1 MMTNNINIII
11 PTTIAR
17 IFFCKNKK
25 LVAYYVINCISKT
38 SVYFLNSLVFMRLY
52 DAHCHL
58 NEEHVFPRREE
69 FLQRF
74 VDVGGKGIVNTGAS
88 DFYNQK

>member
-1 MMTNNINIII
+1 
-11 PTTIAR
+11 
-17 IFFCKNKK
+17 
-25 LVAYYVINCISKT
+25 
-38 SVYFLNSLVFMRLY
+38 MRLY